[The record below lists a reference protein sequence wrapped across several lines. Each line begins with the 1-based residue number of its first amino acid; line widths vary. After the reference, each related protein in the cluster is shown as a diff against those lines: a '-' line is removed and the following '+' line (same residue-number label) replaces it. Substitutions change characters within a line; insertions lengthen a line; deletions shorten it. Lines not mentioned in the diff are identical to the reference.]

1 MSPSRCPSFPAVC
14 HFDALS
20 LGQRCCMPPV
30 HYQILTGIAATLA
43 LISELYQLQEEQN
56 MRVDL
61 STATLTGGEADNGMV
76 GDQPSPHCQA
86 HPNSCKQASAQ
97 KSPLHVQQP
106 GSSGHCCLK
115 REMPIKQMPA
125 QEGLLVQPTRS
136 ATTSLPNNSDAVLT
150 VAVFG
155 KATN

>member
-1 MSPSRCPSFPAVC
+1 
-14 HFDALS
+14 
-20 LGQRCCMPPV
+20 MPPV
-30 HYQILTGIAATLA
+30 HYHILMGIAATLA

-61 STATLTGGEADNGMV
+61 STATLTGGETDNGD
-76 GDQPSPHCQA
+76 GGRPTLPTLPSPPQFL
-86 HPNSCKQASAQ
+86 QASICPEE
-97 KSPLHVQQP
+97 PLSCPAAGQLWEPLFPSQW
-106 GSSGHCCLK
+106 CLK